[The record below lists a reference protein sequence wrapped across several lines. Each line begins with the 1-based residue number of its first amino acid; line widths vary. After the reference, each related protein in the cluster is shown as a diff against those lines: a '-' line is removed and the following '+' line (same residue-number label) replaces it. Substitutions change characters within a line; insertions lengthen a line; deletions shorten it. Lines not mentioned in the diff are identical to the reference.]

1 MSALLCQIFRTNI
14 DRDFDCETQ
23 EFHISAT
30 GQKCWVNIWPANS
43 NDLLQMKSEMEENV
57 MDSGYTGLIK
67 WQGEIF
73 PGNIYYFE
81 GESVLKW
88 AKKKR

>member
-1 MSALLCQIFRTNI
+1 
-14 DRDFDCETQ
+14 
-23 EFHISAT
+23 
-30 GQKCWVNIWPANS
+30 
-43 NDLLQMKSEMEENV
+43 MKSEMEENV